1 MRATA
6 KIWLPVAFLALG
18 VAGVVLVWATRP
30 EVTARPSETV
40 APLVRVVRVSPEEV
54 QYAVRA
60 NGTIVPRTQSDLI
73 PQVSGEVVWVSPS
86 LVSGG
91 FFDEGEPLLRIDARD
106 YEAALESARA
116 ALARAESEFARAR
129 TERNRQ
135 RELAQRSVASQAQID
150 DADNAY
156 RVAEAQR
163 REARANLE
171 RAERELERTEIRAP
185 FEGRVRSEEV
195 DVGQFVNRGSSIA
208 RLYAVDFAEV
218 RLPIPDRELAYLDL
232 KLGTRSAVE
241 SAESAKS
248 AGTAPEP
255 GPEVLLH
262 AEFAGREQTWRGRVV
277 RTEGEIDPRTRVVN
291 VVARV
296 EHPYAED
303 PPLAVG
309 LFVSAEILG
318 RRVDAAFVVPRT
330 ALRDGVEGPEVLVV
344 DAEDRVRFRSVEVL
358 RERRGE
364 AVIGRGLAAGERVL
378 VSPLGTAVEG
388 MRVRVVDAGAK
399 DGSAPPRVAEA
410 VE

>member
-6 KIWLPVAFLALG
+6 KVWLPIAFLALG
-18 VAGVVLVWATRP
+18 AVGVVLVWATRP
-30 EVTARPSETV
+30 EATARPSETV
-40 APLVRVVRVSPEEV
+40 APLVRVVRVAPEAV

-60 NGTIVPRTQSDLI
+60 NGTVMPRTQSDLV

-91 FFDEGEPLLRIDARD
+91 FFDEGGPLLRIDARD

-171 RAERELERTEIRAP
+171 RAERELQRTEIRAP

-208 RLYAVDFAEV
+208 KLYAVDFAEV

-232 KLGTRSAVE
+232 KLGTRAAAEAAESVE
-241 SAESAKS
+241 SADM
-248 AGTAPEP
+248 APEP

-262 AEFAGREQTWRGRVV
+262 AEFAGREHTWRGRVV
-277 RTEGEIDPRTRVVN
+277 RTEGEIDPRTRVVH
-291 VVARV
+291 VVARI

-318 RRVDAAFVVPRT
+318 RRVDAAYVVPRT
-330 ALRDGVEGPEVLVV
+330 ALRDGAEGPEVLVV
-344 DAEDRVRFRSVEVL
+344 DSDDRVRFRSVDVL

-388 MRVRVVDAGAK
+388 MRVRVVDASSSDRG
-399 DGSAPPRVAEA
+399 APPRVAEA
-410 VE
+410 AE

>member
-1 MRATA
+1 VIPR
-6 KIWLPVAFLALG
+6 
-18 VAGVVLVWATRP
+18 VVWTTRP
-30 EVTARPSETV
+30 EVTPRPTEVT
-40 APLVRVVRVSPEEV
+40 APLVRTLLVSPEKV

-60 NGTIVPRTQSDLI
+60 NGTVMPRTQSDLV
-73 PQVSGEVVWVSPS
+73 PQVSGEVVWVSPA

-91 FFDEGEPLLRIDARD
+91 FFDAGDPLIKIDPRD

-116 ALARAESEFARAR
+116 AVARAQSEFARAR
-129 TERNRQ
+129 TERDRQ
-135 RELAQRSVASQAQID
+135 RELAQRGVASQAQID
-150 DADNAY
+150 DANNAF

-171 RAERELERTEIRAP
+171 RAERELDRTQIRAAY
-185 FEGRVRSEEV
+185 EGRVRSENV
-195 DVGQFVNRGSSIA
+195 DVGQFVTRGTA
-208 RLYAVDFAEV
+208 VAQLYAVDFAEV
-218 RLPIPDRELAYLDL
+218 RLPIPDRELAFLEL
-232 KLGTRSAVE
+232 ALRSRA
-241 SAESAKS
+241 AEEAAEGAADS
-248 AGTAPEP
+248 

-262 AEFAGREQTWRGRVV
+262 AEFAGRKQTWRGQIV
-277 RTEGEIDPRTRVVN
+277 RTEGEIDPRTRVVH

-318 RRVDAAFVVPRT
+318 RSEASAFVVPRT
-330 ALRDGVEGPEVLVV
+330 ALREGPDGDEVLVV
-344 DAEDRVRFRSVEVL
+344 DAENRVRFRPVGVL

-364 AVIGRGLAAGERVL
+364 VVIGSGLREGERVL

-388 MRVRVVDAGAK
+388 MLVRVVGDVPPQAA
-399 DGSAPPRVAEA
+399 DDPSPRVAEA